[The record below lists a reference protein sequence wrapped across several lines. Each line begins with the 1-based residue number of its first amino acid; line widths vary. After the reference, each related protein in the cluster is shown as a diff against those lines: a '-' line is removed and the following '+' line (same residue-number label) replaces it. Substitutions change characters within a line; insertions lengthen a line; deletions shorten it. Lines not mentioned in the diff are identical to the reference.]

1 MNINI
6 YDEKFVERRSEYGI
20 YSSDCEIYDDAIIM
34 NSPKK
39 GIYIILDR
47 NYNTIGIHKVEFATM
62 HLTKEEIAKGYNE
75 LYDLVDKESGC
86 NFLYPFDKLSLK
98 QIMELS
104 KRVSIRGANN
114 GHSSYSLVNGNV
126 VIDEENNDY
135 IGLLSYINFLSEQ
148 VREYF
153 IDSYH
158 MKMLGFDYPNVYE
171 YISNIM
177 YEIDRCIDMYIKN
190 EKRPFPANIIAY
202 LGKRGK
208 ERMNEHKEL
217 YSVIE
222 LLLKQKGYKIKG
234 GFAHYNE
241 IEPICTKKEDLSDLS
256 VNLLKILE
264 MPEVELKRKQ
274 ENVYKTMH
282 VEEINLRE
290 YLEGGAKKD
299 KCLSLK

>member
-34 NSPKK
+34 NSHKN
-39 GIYIILDR
+39 GIYVILDR

-62 HLTKEEIAKGYNE
+62 HLRKEEIAKGYNE
-75 LYDLVDKESGC
+75 LYELVDKESGC

-114 GHSSYSLVNGNV
+114 GHSSYSLVNGDV
-126 VIDEENNDY
+126 VIDEENNEY

-148 VREYF
+148 VSEYF

-158 MKMLGFDYPNVYE
+158 IKMLGFDYPNVYE
-171 YISNIM
+171 YIRNIM

-190 EKRPFPANIIAY
+190 EKRPFPADIIAY

-208 ERMNEHKEL
+208 ERKNEHKEL

-241 IEPICTKKEDLSDLS
+241 IEPICEEKKDLSNLS

-264 MPEVELKRKQ
+264 MPEDELKRKQ

-290 YLEGGAKKD
+290 YLEGDTKKD
-299 KCLSLK
+299 KSLSLK